1 MWDKRLLEKVDS
13 VIGTF
18 SISCNWKTLSDGFE
32 WACSGVYGPNL
43 EGHRAEF
50 WRELVDIR
58 QRWNVPWCAIGD
70 FNVIRFPSER
80 LGCTSFSPVMLEF
93 SYWIDQLNL
102 KELPLAGGA
111 YTWYSGTTPPSMSWI
126 DQAPVS
132 PDWEN
137 HFPDVIQKMFSHP
150 ISDHCPI
157 LVEAGGLRQG
167 KSYFKFK
174 NM

>member
-32 WACSGVYGPNL
+32 WACFGVYGPNL
-43 EGHRAEF
+43 EGRRAEF

-93 SYWIDQLNL
+93 SY
-102 KELPLAGGA
+102 
-111 YTWYSGTTPPSMSWI
+111 
-126 DQAPVS
+126 
-132 PDWEN
+132 
-137 HFPDVIQKMFSHP
+137 
-150 ISDHCPI
+150 
-157 LVEAGGLRQG
+157 
-167 KSYFKFK
+167 
-174 NM
+174 